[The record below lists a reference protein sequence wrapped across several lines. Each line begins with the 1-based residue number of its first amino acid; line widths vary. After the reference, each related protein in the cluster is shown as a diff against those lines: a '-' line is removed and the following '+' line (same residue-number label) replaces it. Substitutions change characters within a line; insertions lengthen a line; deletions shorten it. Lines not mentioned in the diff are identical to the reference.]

1 MHTANIEIDL
11 NALKHNFRIVKTQAP
26 KSKVIAVI
34 KGNAYGH
41 DAVLV
46 ANTLVDAD
54 AFAVARL
61 EEAVQLRTAGIT
73 KPILLLEGC
82 FSSADLQIA
91 SEYELQTVIH
101 CKEQLSDFQSHPLP
115 KTMSVWLKID
125 TGMHRI
131 GVRPNDVPTYVNDL
145 SNSMNLKGHVNFVSH
160 FYMADELT
168 SPITHNQLETFIT
181 ATAGYPGEK
190 SLSNSAGTLY
200 WSDAHFD
207 WIRPGIALYGISP
220 RADSHGQ
227 KEGLLPVMT
236 LKTQLIAVREHKA
249 GEIIGYGGNW
259 VARED
264 TKIGVIAMGYGDGYP
279 RTAPNGTPVYINGR
293 RVPIAGRV
301 SMDMMTV
308 DLGAASTDKVG
319 DEVVLWGKELPAE
332 IVAQHVGTIAYELV
346 IKMTNRVKRI
356 IKE

>member
-1 MHTANIEIDL
+1 MNPAYIEIDL
-11 NALKHNFRIVKTQAP
+11 QALRHNFSQMKKLAP
-26 KSKVIAVI
+26 KSKVIAVV

-46 ANTLVDAD
+46 AKTLDEAD

-61 EEAVQLRTAGIT
+61 EEAVHLRESGIS

-82 FSSADLQIA
+82 FNADDLKIA
-91 SEYELQTVIH
+91 SQHECHTVIH
-101 CKEQLSDFQSHPLP
+101 CQEQLRDFLNTQLP
-115 KTMSVWLKID
+115 KPMNVWLKVD

-131 GVRPNDVPTYVNDL
+131 GVQPEQVDSFVQQITA
-145 SNSMNLKGHVNFVSH
+145 SKNLLGHVNFVSH

-168 SPITHNQLETFIT
+168 SKITHHQLEKFVS
-181 ATAGYPGEK
+181 ATTKHPGEK

-207 WIRPGIALYGISP
+207 WIRPGISLYGISP
-220 RADSHGQ
+220 RSDSHGQ
-227 KEGLLPVMT
+227 REGLEPVMT
-236 LKTQLIAVREHKA
+236 LKSQLIAVREHKA
-249 GEIIGYGGNW
+249 GETIGYGGNW
-259 VARED
+259 TAPRD

-293 RVPIAGRV
+293 RVPISGRV

-308 DLGAASTDKVG
+308 DLGPDSTDQVG

-332 IVAQHVGTIAYELV
+332 IVAQHIDTIAYELV
-346 IKMTNRVKRI
+346 IKITNRVKRM